1 MRLPSK
7 TKSMTTVMSLTFG
20 IVVATTTTSAFSKG
34 SILDDAIHDYEGGT
48 YSSFQYEPSS
58 SNVKPYQITILDEA
72 LSDYTDE
79 HVVAGN
85 SQNENLER
93 AEFAALDESSS
104 VPWVLQV
111 VD

>member
-7 TKSMTTVMSLTFG
+7 TKSMTTIMSLTFG

-48 YSSFQYEPSS
+48 YSSFQYELSS
-58 SNVKPYQITILDEA
+58 SNVKPYQTTILDEA
-72 LSDYTDE
+72 LSDYTE
-79 HVVAGN
+79 EYVVAGN

>member
-20 IVVATTTTSAFSKG
+20 MVIATATTSAFSKD
-34 SILDDAIHDYEGGT
+34 SILEDAIHDYESTT

-58 SNVKPYQITILDEA
+58 SNVRPYQTTILDEA

-79 HVVAGN
+79 YVAVGN
-85 SQNENLER
+85 RQNENPEQ

>member
-7 TKSMTTVMSLTFG
+7 TKSMTTIMSLTFG
-20 IVVATTTTSAFSKG
+20 MVIATTTTSAFSKG
-34 SILDDAIHDYEGGT
+34 LILEDAIHDYEDSV
-48 YSSFQYEPSS
+48 YSSFQYESSS
-58 SNVKPYQITILDEA
+58 SNVKPYQTTILDEA

-85 SQNENLER
+85 SQNEKLEK
-93 AEFAALDESSS
+93 AEFAALDETYS